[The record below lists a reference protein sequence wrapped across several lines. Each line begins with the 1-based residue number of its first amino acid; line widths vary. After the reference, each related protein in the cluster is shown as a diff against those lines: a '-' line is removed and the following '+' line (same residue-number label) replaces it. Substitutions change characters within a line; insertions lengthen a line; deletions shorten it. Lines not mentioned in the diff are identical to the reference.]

1 MKSDQSCKRDLVIG
15 IDTSDTHL
23 GVTIL
28 QNDKLIFQGEEPRKK
43 GNDRLFPLI
52 HEMFQDKNLSWDR
65 MKVIGV
71 CVGPGNF
78 NGIRVGVSAARGL
91 SLSLGIP
98 AIGVDKFTA
107 LALGYEDPLLIIVK
121 SVKDNFFA
129 RMGTSGQPF
138 VTTLNTLKLPATENL
153 SVIGFDAEKIGAQ
166 FGLRSLTPKYN
177 PSHSVAIISSSQSV
191 QNHPPPKP
199 FYVSPPRIDPSVGK
213 LVNQM
218 YPRQSN

>member
-28 QNDKLIFQGEEPRKK
+28 QNEKLVIQGEEPKKK
-43 GNDRLFPLI
+43 GNHRLFPLI
-52 HEMFQDKNLSWDR
+52 HEMFREKKLSWDR
-65 MKVIGV
+65 MKAIGV

-107 LALGYEDPLLIIVK
+107 VALGYEDPLLIMVK

-129 RMGTSGQPF
+129 RLGTSGQPF

-166 FGLRSLTPKYN
+166 FGLKYLAPKYN
-177 PSHSVAIISSSQSV
+177 PSHSVAIISSSQSD

-199 FYVSPPRIDPSVGK
+199 FYVSSPRIDPNVSK
-213 LVNQM
+213 LINI
-218 YPRQSN
+218 S

>member
-28 QNDKLIFQGEEPRKK
+28 QNEKLIIQGKESKIK
-43 GNDRLFPLI
+43 GKDRLFPLI
-52 HEMFQDKNLSWDR
+52 HEMFQDNNLTWDR
-65 MKVIGV
+65 MKAIGV
-71 CVGPGNF
+71 CIGPGNF

-107 LALGYEDPLLIIVK
+107 LALGYEDPLLVTVK
-121 SVKDNFFA
+121 SVKDNFFV
-129 RMGTSGQPF
+129 RLGKSSQPF
-138 VTTLNTLKLPATENL
+138 VATLTRLRLPATENL

-166 FGLRSLTPKYN
+166 FGLKYLTPKYS
-177 PSHSVAIISSSQSV
+177 PSHSVAIISSGQSD

-199 FYVSPPRIDPSVGK
+199 FYVSSPRIDPNVSK
-213 LVNQM
+213 LINI
-218 YPRQSN
+218 S

>member
-1 MKSDQSCKRDLVIG
+1 MKSGQSCKRDLVIG

-28 QNDKLIFQGEEPRKK
+28 QNGKLILQVKEPKKK

-52 HEMFQDKNLSWDR
+52 HEMFQDRNLSWDR

-91 SLSLGIP
+91 SLSLDIP
-98 AIGVDKFTA
+98 AVGVDKFTA
-107 LALGYEDPLLIIVK
+107 LALGYGEPLLITIK

-129 RMGTSGQPF
+129 LMDTSSQPF
-138 VTTLNTLKLPATENL
+138 VANLDTLSIPSTENL
-153 SVIGFDAEKIGAQ
+153 SVIGFDAEKISAR
-166 FGLRSLTPKYN
+166 FGLKCLTPKYT
-177 PSHSVAIISSSQSV
+177 PSHSVAIISARQSN

-199 FYVSPPRIDPSVGK
+199 FYVSSPRIDTNVSK
-213 LVNQM
+213 LISLEKAQW
-218 YPRQSN
+218 SN

>member
-1 MKSDQSCKRDLVIG
+1 MKYDQSCKRDLVIG

-28 QNDKLIFQGEEPRKK
+28 QNDKLILQGEEPKKK
-43 GNDRLFPLI
+43 GIDRLFPLI
-52 HEMFQDKNLSWDR
+52 HEMFQDRNLSWDR

-107 LALGYEDPLLIIVK
+107 LALGYEDPLLITVK

-129 RMGTSGQPF
+129 QLGKSGQPF
-138 VTTLNTLKLPATENL
+138 VATLNTLRLPATENL

-166 FGLRSLTPKYN
+166 FGLKYLTPKYN
-177 PSHSVAIISSSQSV
+177 PSHSAAIISSSQSN

-199 FYVSPPRIDPSVGK
+199 FYVSSPRIDPNVRK
-213 LVNQM
+213 LINI
-218 YPRQSN
+218 S

>member
-1 MKSDQSCKRDLVIG
+1 MKSDRSCKRDLVIG
-15 IDTSDTHL
+15 IDTSGTHL

-28 QNDKLIFQGEEPRKK
+28 QNDKLILQGEETKKK

-52 HEMFQDKNLSWDR
+52 HEMFQDKDLSWNR

-107 LALGYEDPLLIIVK
+107 LALGYEDPLLITVK

-129 RMGTSGQPF
+129 RLGASGQPF

-153 SVIGFDAEKIGAQ
+153 SVIGFDAEKIGVK
-166 FGLRSLTPKYN
+166 FGLRHLAPKYN
-177 PSHSVAIISSSQSV
+177 PSHSVAIISSSQSA

-199 FYVSPPRIDPSVGK
+199 FYVSPPRIDPGHGK

-218 YPRQSN
+218 NPRQSN

>member
-28 QNDKLIFQGEEPRKK
+28 QNDKLILQSEEPKKK

-52 HEMFQDKNLSWDR
+52 HEMFQDKNLFWNR

-98 AIGVDKFTA
+98 AIGVNKFTA
-107 LALGYEDPLLIIVK
+107 LALGYEDPLLTTVK

-129 RMGTSGQPF
+129 RLGQ
-138 VTTLNTLKLPATENL
+138 A
-153 SVIGFDAEKIGAQ
+153 A
-166 FGLRSLTPKYN
+166 N
-177 PSHSVAIISSSQSV
+177 PLLQ
-191 QNHPPPKP
+191 P
-199 FYVSPPRIDPSVGK
+199 
-213 LVNQM
+213 
-218 YPRQSN
+218 

>member
-1 MKSDQSCKRDLVIG
+1 MKSDRSCNRDLVIG
-15 IDTSDTHL
+15 IDTSGTHL

-28 QNDKLIFQGEEPRKK
+28 QNDKLILQGEETKKK

-52 HEMFQDKNLSWDR
+52 HEMFQDKKLSWNR

-78 NGIRVGVSAARGL
+78 NGMRVGVSAARGL

-107 LALGYEDPLLIIVK
+107 LALGYEDPLLITVK

-129 RMGTSGQPF
+129 RLGASGKPF

-153 SVIGFDAEKIGAQ
+153 SVIGFDAEKIGVK
-166 FGLRSLTPKYN
+166 FGLRHLAPKYN
-177 PSHSVAIISSSQSV
+177 PSHSVAIISSSQSD

-199 FYVSPPRIDPSVGK
+199 FYVSPPRIDPGQIK

-218 YPRQSN
+218 NPRQSN